1 MACNPRQST
10 ILARC
15 ALEGAWIFGFPGDM
29 AETRMDTGLQGS
41 GEFRLDQT
49 ADVAVTEILVSDLAL
64 AFTAQRKRIGV

>member
-10 ILARC
+10 ILARY
-15 ALEGAWIFGFPGDM
+15 ALEGAWIFGFPGGE
-29 AETRMDTGLQGS
+29 AETCMDIGLQGS
-41 GEFRLDQT
+41 SESMLDQT